1 MLELKY
7 MDEPTRQHWVPKVY
21 LRQFATADTPNWDV
35 PQINVYDTQTNKR
48 FCTSIDNVAVK
59 RHLYTIGVNESEKL
73 YAVENVLSL
82 IETKA
87 KPYLAELSKGNNVQ
101 VIEGA
106 RLVLSIFLAT
116 LLVRNPR
123 MHGLLHDYRDD
134 LKKGTRFG
142 RTSVTTKF
150 GKKTYEWSK
159 DEWKWFSEIDDEG
172 MHIIFSRSV
181 LWSAKPIANVLLKM
195 KWCLI
200 GASTGEFVTTDNP
213 LSVYH
218 PSKRSWGIA
227 TLGVHIHLAISPKY
241 MLFIGTELPVAENK
255 TYLLPAEGI
264 DGFNSVIIWQAERYI
279 LSSSGFERIEPLIA
293 ECKKESNKTN

>member
-1 MLELKY
+1 M
-7 MDEPTRQHWVPKVY
+7 PKVY
-21 LRQFATADTPNWDV
+21 LRQFATADTANWDV

-48 FCTSIDNVAVK
+48 FCTSIDNIAVK
-59 RHLYTIGVNESEKL
+59 RHLYTIGVNESEKF

-87 KPYLAELSKGNNVQ
+87 KPYLAELAKGNNVQ

-106 RLVLSIFLAT
+106 RWVLSIFLAT

-159 DEWKWFSEIDDEG
+159 DEWKWFSELDDEG
-172 MHIIFSRSV
+172 MQIIS
-181 LWSAKPIANVLLKM
+181 
-195 KWCLI
+195 
-200 GASTGEFVTTDNP
+200 
-213 LSVYH
+213 
-218 PSKRSWGIA
+218 
-227 TLGVHIHLAISPKY
+227 LA
-241 MLFIGTELPVAENK
+241 LFYGQPN
-255 TYLLPAEGI
+255 
-264 DGFNSVIIWQAERYI
+264 Q
-279 LSSSGFERIEPLIA
+279 
-293 ECKKESNKTN
+293 